1 MTKQRKQVDLPPGLP
16 ELATP
21 AQVAKYLHTTVN
33 SLAQMRY
40 LGSGPKFTKVGHR
53 VLYRWTDVLEWL
65 QHNTIQRTDDP
76 RGKGG

>member
-1 MTKQRKQVDLPPGLP
+1 MTNHHKPVELPPGLP

-21 AQVAKYLHTTVN
+21 GQVAMYLQTTVN

-40 LGSGPKFTKVGHR
+40 RGSGPKFIKAGHR
-53 VLYRWTDVLEWL
+53 VLYRWSEVLEWL

-76 RGKGG
+76 RRNSH